1 VPAERSEVTP
11 MNEKEE
17 AKEFFIK
24 DRFAMVTT
32 GIDILEADPE
42 KKYAKCIM
50 NIDDRH
56 PNVAGTVMGGAIFT
70 LADFCFAVASNFKQ
84 GHAVSVNSTIN
95 FFRPGTGK
103 FLTAESEIVKDGK
116 TIINYNINVKDDAER
131 LVAVVNI
138 TGMRV

>member
-1 VPAERSEVTP
+1 MTDL
-11 MNEKEE
+11 EE

-24 DRFAMVTT
+24 DRYAMVTT
-32 GIDILEADPE
+32 GIDILEVGP
-42 KKYAKCIM
+42 KYAKCIL
-50 NIDDRH
+50 NIDERH

-103 FLTAESEIVKDGK
+103 FLTAESEIIKDGK
-116 TIINYNINVKDDAER
+116 TIINYNINVKDDQDR
-131 LVAVVNI
+131 LVSVVNI
-138 TGMRV
+138 TGMRVS